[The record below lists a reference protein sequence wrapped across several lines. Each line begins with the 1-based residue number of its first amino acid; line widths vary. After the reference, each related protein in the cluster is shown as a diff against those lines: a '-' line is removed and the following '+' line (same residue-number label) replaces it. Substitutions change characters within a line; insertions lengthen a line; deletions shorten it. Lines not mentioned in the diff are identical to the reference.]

1 LVEEVDVIVAMLFG
15 FEDDAE
21 ADAEEDDDDAGVLI
35 AVVAGVAEDLFV
47 WSLCE
52 NLQSLP
58 LLHLP
63 NL

>member
-1 LVEEVDVIVAMLFG
+1 VEEVDVIVAMLFG

-35 AVVAGVAEDLFV
+35 AVVAEVAEDLFV

>member
-1 LVEEVDVIVAMLFG
+1 MEVVDVIVAMLFG

-21 ADAEEDDDDAGVLI
+21 ADAEEDDDDDAGVLI

>member
-1 LVEEVDVIVAMLFG
+1 MVEVVDVIVAMLFG

-35 AVVAGVAEDLFV
+35 AVVAEVAEDLFV